1 VLQKKI
7 FRRLMYSITPIVLEQ
22 VKSIPDLKKLTLGAL
37 C

>member
-1 VLQKKI
+1 
-7 FRRLMYSITPIVLEQ
+7 MYSITPIVLEQ